1 MFDNITVN
9 RNSDVIIQED
19 TGNQPY
25 VAKVWQFDSSS
36 GELIQI
42 AQHDPRFFDP
52 AYAGADKNF
61 LTQDEESS
69 GVIDL
74 SAILGPG
81 HYLAD
86 VQAHYPINAA
96 KPHGFANPD
105 ELVEGGQL
113 LVINT
118 NAARATLDGGV
129 LNVTG
134 TVNDDDIAI
143 TRRGQSVSVSVG
155 GNTIGTFSNKAIG
168 WIKVSGFAG
177 DDTLAVS
184 SSIGAPVTFNGGAG
198 EDDVLGRHRRSILE
212 DGE

>member
-36 GELIQI
+36 GELTQI

-52 AYAGADKNF
+52 AYVGADKNF

-86 VQAHYPINAA
+86 VQAHYPINGAN
-96 KPHGFANPD
+96 PHGFDNPD

-118 NAARATLDGGV
+118 NAASATLNDGV
-129 LNVTG
+129 LSVTG
-134 TVNDDDIAI
+134 TVNDDRIAI
-143 TRRGQSVSVSVG
+143 TRTGQTVRVSLG
-155 GNTIGTFSNKAIG
+155 GETLGTFSNNSISAIN
-168 WIKVSGFAG
+168 VSGSVG
-177 DDTLAVS
+177 DDVLSVS
-184 SSIGAPVTFNGGAG
+184 RSIKAPVTFNGGSG
-198 EDDVLGRHRRSILE
+198 DDSVLGRGRLSVLE